1 MGSIEKNTQRNS
13 KRFKVKK
20 GVFMRVRGPLSLRCK
35 IVDIS
40 RGGLV
45 FIYDDTGNR
54 LGKKVDLDILFKKKR
69 FLVKNLSVRIISDSP
84 ILKKFIFFTFF
95 KKRQCGAQ
103 FVGLI
108 QNQAEQLEHLINN
121 YTKG

>member
-1 MGSIEKNTQRNS
+1 
-13 KRFKVKK
+13 
-20 GVFMRVRGPLSLRCK
+20 MRVRGPLSLRCK

-40 RGGLV
+40 RGGLS

-54 LGKKVDLDILFKKKR
+54 LGKKVDLDILFKKER

-84 ILKKFIFFTFF
+84 ILKKFIFTFF
-95 KKRQCGAQ
+95 KKRQCGTQ

-108 QNQAEQLEHLINN
+108 QNQAEQLERLIND